1 MLFDQFSNFA
11 KICFLFGKITEVT
24 KGFSPFILP
33 LSHFGAKLGIDFFRI
48 VNWCFKGGN
57 VENVETV
64 SFMDSSRQRLQTLL
78 HEMSV
83 VRSLSLRFCS
93 MMFDKK

>member
-1 MLFDQFSNFA
+1 M
-11 KICFLFGKITEVT
+11 EVT
-24 KGFSPFILP
+24 KGLTSFILP

-48 VNWCFKGGN
+48 VNWCFKGGI

-64 SFMDSSRQRLQTLL
+64 SFVDAPRQRLQILL

-83 VRSLSLRFCS
+83 VRSLPLRFCS

>member
-1 MLFDQFSNFA
+1 MLFDRISYFA
-11 KICFLFGKITEVT
+11 KICFHFGKITEVT
-24 KGFSPFILP
+24 KGFFPFILP
-33 LSHFGAKLGIDFFRI
+33 LAHFGAKLGIDFFRI

-64 SFMDSSRQRLQTLL
+64 SFVDSSRQRLQTLL

-83 VRSLSLRFCS
+83 V
-93 MMFDKK
+93 